1 MRKFV
6 SKYFYV
12 YLEHVGAPG
21 AVVEAEPGDVE
32 DLDLLPVVL
41 GVDEDDPE
49 AGVPVGHGQVV
60 RLGRA
65 VVARHEQR
73 EPDLHLAVS
82 RDLEVVP
89 HLVPDM

>member
-6 SKYFYV
+6 FKYFYV
-12 YLEHVGAPG
+12 HLEHVRAPG
-21 AVVEAEPGDVE
+21 SVGEAEPGDVE

-73 EPDLHLAVS
+73 EPDLHLAVG

-89 HLVPDM
+89 HLVPNM